1 MNHLAPQMEKTIYSH
16 HNIHVRWFDHQLP
29 LIQDELLAGSAHK
42 FSWYSDIPIS
52 IFFWCEMSI
61 SVGELIRS
69 LRSDPFFFLGF
80 TTIFLLRSPIF
91 DACPTLSQLVP
102 GEMSKFADVTPLP
115 KLGTSG
121 EAPSNCQLPA
131 PVTRKKSGCVQP
143 IDWGLSHS
151 SLKSTLCVGGN
162 KGKVY
167 HFQMSEFFEFAKSW
181 GGRSSS

>member
-1 MNHLAPQMEKTIYSH
+1 M
-16 HNIHVRWFDHQLP
+16 F
-29 LIQDELLAGSAHK
+29 AGSIINCHWFK
-42 FSWYSDIPIS
+42 TNFLLVQPTSFHGKVTYQFLFSSGVKCPCLLVNWFGRLDQTP
-52 IFFWCEMSI
+52 
-61 SVGELIRS
+61 
-69 LRSDPFFFLGF
+69 FFLGF

-102 GEMSKFADVTPLP
+102 GEMSKFADATLLP

-131 PVTRKKSGCVQP
+131 PVTRKKSGCVEP

-167 HFQMSEFFEFAKSW
+167 HFQMSEFFWVCQILGWPEQFMINNLFSCLQDIQ
-181 GGRSSS
+181 S